1 MAESADGGA
10 DANGS
15 NGAGPR
21 KASVVRKAALE
32 RAETGGASGGLYDAY
47 AAKPAPAPAATP
59 VPAGPVA
66 AAPVR
71 VKPAVPAPGGKA
83 AEPVEADSWEDVA
96 DGSTPVLRT
105 EAVHAEAPTDGS
117 RQYSRDWLLS
127 LRDKCQQQPDAAT
140 MAAILDADLL
150 DRDGRP
156 PAGIPSGMPRSGGG
170 GGRGGGGPG
179 GGGDDKWARGAAGGG
194 TPTGPNRGPA
204 GRGGG
209 TPQGT
214 PAEMASKW
222 ERGRM
227 PPPLPD
233 GGQEGRGGG
242 GDRGRGDKRGG
253 RGDTGF
259 TPGGGYPAHLIPAHV
274 RAAPVAPL
282 HKAEAKYVIQRDDDA
297 DAKKQRAFKGI
308 LNKLTPQTFEK
319 MVELTLELGIT
330 AAHHLEGFVDQLF
343 SKALVEPTFCE
354 TYAMLCAALQT
365 RLVEPSV
372 DGSTPP
378 KAVEFEKEDP
388 GSETGVAKI
397 TFKRVLLN
405 KCQEEFER
413 GDARIREALEDPV
426 APGDAAAAGED
437 SAPREPG
444 ELTPEKAVVPVTSE
458 ARKAAEREDR
468 VMKAKRVMFGNI
480 RFIGELFKVR
490 ILSDKIMYSCVEKL
504 LGDSNVTPDEESVE
518 AVCKLMTTIGSL
530 LEAGRV
536 ENKAMFNN
544 YFVRFQQL
552 SKDETLSS
560 RHRFM
565 LADLLE
571 MRNNKWR
578 ARRKQEGPKKIDD
591 VHRDAAM
598 EAAQA
603 ERASFSGG
611 RDRGGGGGG
620 GDARRGGPGGRGGME
635 VFDRRGGGGPPPRG
649 GPVDS
654 GPPPAGPMRR
664 GMEQDGGLTLGPRG
678 GFASAASQ
686 GGGQRGAPPA
696 PRGAPPAAP
705 VPAPRLGAAA
715 TPAPRTGAPPP
726 GLSAGPKAVPA
737 PAAAP
742 VKAPTPEPCMS
753 EEELSASIKQVASY
767 FADDGDVAA
776 AEAAVV
782 AWHMPPDGPEQLVVH
797 LVMDGYDRKRY
808 DWPSL
813 ARLLVQL
820 SASSQ
825 VPPAAVLRGLRRL
838 YDGLEDAACDLPAA
852 PQRLGDLAGALVHAG
867 RLAFS
872 DVAHAIAEA
881 SPEGEPPGGLRS
893 AGMALDALAAVLL
906 GVSAAAKAAA
916 SADGSDEEGA
926 EAAGVAA
933 MSEVFKTAVAKSG
946 LTLRAFADDDTAANA
961 RDEAALAEGV
971 GLTALF
977 PLAPVGAHLKAAL
990 QNGEP
995 ASEIIAWLDDRIPA
1009 ASRSDPEYARL
1020 VVAAVLS
1027 RAAPPVSACTPAE
1040 VCANDGYGP
1049 LLRHVTAGRAAMRVG
1064 AVVGTQTVC
1073 QEANHPAGLAVALLE
1088 ALAGCQAV
1096 DTGDITRW
1104 ADDTKDTGPA
1114 KRSMLFSVTKW
1125 LVERRE
1131 AEEQGDRSES
1141 EAAEGDEEEEAE
1153 DE

>member
-1 MAESADGGA
+1 
-10 DANGS
+10 
-15 NGAGPR
+15 
-21 KASVVRKAALE
+21 
-32 RAETGGASGGLYDAY
+32 
-47 AAKPAPAPAATP
+47 
-59 VPAGPVA
+59 
-66 AAPVR
+66 
-71 VKPAVPAPGGKA
+71 
-83 AEPVEADSWEDVA
+83 
-96 DGSTPVLRT
+96 
-105 EAVHAEAPTDGS
+105 
-117 RQYSRDWLLS
+117 
-127 LRDKCQQQPDAAT
+127 
-140 MAAILDADLL
+140 
-150 DRDGRP
+150 
-156 PAGIPSGMPRSGGG
+156 
-170 GGRGGGGPG
+170 
-179 GGGDDKWARGAAGGG
+179 
-194 TPTGPNRGPA
+194 
-204 GRGGG
+204 
-209 TPQGT
+209 
-214 PAEMASKW
+214 
-222 ERGRM
+222 M
-227 PPPLPD
+227 PPPLPE
-233 GGQEGRGGG
+233 GAQEGRLSGR
-242 GDRGRGDKRGG
+242 DRGRGDKRVG
-253 RGDTGF
+253 RGDGGF

-319 MVELTLELGIT
+319 MVEQTLELGIT

-354 TYAMLCAALQT
+354 TYAMLCAALQA

-372 DGSTPP
+372 DGTTPP

-405 KCQEEFER
+405 KCQEEFEQ
-413 GDARIREALEDPV
+413 GDARIRAAEEEPVVGSEA
-426 APGDAAAAGED
+426 GGEEGT
-437 SAPREPG
+437 AKEPG
-444 ELTPEKAVVPVTSE
+444 EITPEKSD

-468 VMKAKRVMFGNI
+468 VMRAKRIMFGNI

-490 ILSDKIMYSCVEKL
+490 ILSDKIMYACIEKL
-504 LGDSNVTPDEESVE
+504 LGDATVTPDEESVE
-518 AVCKLMTTIGSL
+518 AVCKLMTTIGAQ
-530 LEAGRV
+530 LEAGRA

-552 SKDETLSS
+552 SRDEKLSS

-565 LADLLE
+565 LTDLLE
-571 MRNNKWR
+571 MRNNRWR

-620 GDARRGGPGGRGGME
+620 GDARRSGPGGRGGME
-635 VFDRRGGGGPPPRG
+635 VFDRRGGPPPRG

-686 GGGQRGAPPA
+686 GGGQRVAPPP
-696 PRGAPPAAP
+696 PRGASSAAP
-705 VPAPRLGAAA
+705 LPAPRLGAAA
-715 TPAPRTGAPPP
+715 PAAPAPRTGAPPP
-726 GLSAGPKAVPA
+726 GLSAGPKTAAA
-737 PAAAP
+737 PAAGAAP
-742 VKAPTPEPCMS
+742 PAKAPTPEPCMT
-753 EEELSASIKQVASY
+753 EEVLSSSLKQMSSY

-776 AEAAVV
+776 AETQV
-782 AWHMPPDGPEQLVVH
+782 ASWHMPPDGAEQLVVH
-797 LVMDGYDRKRY
+797 LVMDAYDRKRY
-808 DWPSL
+808 DWNNLS
-813 ARLLVQL
+813 RLLVQL
-820 SASSQ
+820 SATST
-825 VPPAAVLRGLRRL
+825 VPPAAVLRALRRL

-867 RLAFS
+867 RLSFS
-872 DVAHAIAEA
+872 DVATVIAEA

-906 GVSAAAKAAA
+906 GVSAAGKAAA
-916 SADGSDEEGA
+916 AADGADDEAA

-933 MSEVFKTAVAKSG
+933 MSEVFKSALAKSG

-971 GLTALF
+971 GLTSLF
-977 PLAPVGAHLKAAL
+977 PLAPVSAHLKASL

-995 ASEIIAWLDDRIPA
+995 ASEIMAWLDDRIPA

-1027 RAAPPVSACTPAE
+1027 RAAPPVSACTPVE
-1040 VCANDGYGP
+1040 VCADDAYGP

-1064 AVVGTQTVC
+1064 AVVGTQSVC
-1073 QEANHPAGLAVALLE
+1073 QEANHPAGLAVSLLE
-1088 ALAGCQAV
+1088 ALAGCGAV
-1096 DTGDITRW
+1096 ETGDITRW

-1114 KRSMLFSVTKW
+1114 KRNMLFSVTKW
-1125 LVERRE
+1125 LIERRE
-1131 AEEQGDRSES
+1131 AEERGERTES
-1141 EAAEGDEEEEAE
+1141 EAADEEEEEEEEEAE
-1153 DE
+1153 